1 MLGARAV
8 NLRLLYPAKTDF
20 KYASEIK
27 TFVDKQKLCN
37 FILRRP
43 KHESIGGGGNRV
55 YKNSL
60 KC

>member
-1 MLGARAV
+1 MLGVRAV

-37 FILRRP
+37 FIL
-43 KHESIGGGGNRV
+43 EDLNMNLLGGGGV